1 MTAAPATAQ
10 PASTRDGHRRT
21 PQNGRAG
28 VLLLLLGVALVVTMA
43 IALGIGSVHIPVE
56 AVVQVVARRMRL
68 GDFPVTAMQDQIVWE
83 LRYPRVLGAAA
94 TGAGLA
100 TVGAVLQS
108 LTRNDLADPYLLGI
122 SSGASVGAVS
132 VIVIGVGVGTLGGT
146 FALAAGAFLGA
157 LAALVVVLLFA
168 TGRSGTLPPAR
179 VVLAGVAV
187 GYLCSAY
194 TSFIVMVSGEYDAAR
209 RVLAWTLG
217 SFAGLRWDSAIF
229 LIVVTLL
236 GLVLNLAFSR
246 DLDALAFGEAS
257 ATSLGVSVSTVRW
270 ILMVG
275 TALLTACLVAVVG
288 AIGFVGLVV
297 PHIVRLLAGP
307 GHLRLLPMS
316 LLMGAILMVWS
327 DTAARSVVAGQEIP
341 VGVITAAIGAP
352 FFVWLL
358 RRARGE
364 L

>member
-1 MTAAPATAQ
+1 VTAAPATAQ
-10 PASTRDGHRRT
+10 PASTRDGHRHR
-21 PQNGRAG
+21 PRNGPTGALL
-28 VLLLLLGVALVVTMA
+28 VLLGLALIVTIA

-56 AVVQVVARRMRL
+56 TVVQVVARRMRL
-68 GDFPVTAMQDQIVWE
+68 GDYPVTVLQDQIVWD

-132 VIVIGVGVGTLGGT
+132 VIVLGVGVGTLGST
-146 FALAAGAFLGA
+146 VALTAGAFLGA

-194 TSFIVMVSGEYDAAR
+194 TSFIVMTSGESDAAR
-209 RVLAWTLG
+209 RVLSWTLG

-246 DLDALAFGEAS
+246 DLDAFAFGEAS
-257 ATSLGVSVSTVRW
+257 ATSLGVPVSTVRW
-270 ILMVG
+270 TLMTG

-307 GHLRLLPMS
+307 GHVRLLPLS
-316 LLMGAILMVWS
+316 LLVGAIGMVWS
-327 DTAARSVVAGQEIP
+327 DTAARSLVAGQEIP

-358 RRARGE
+358 RRAGRE
-364 L
+364 S